1 MLGTSIETVVCIDPA
16 GFNVGLVALN
26 GNAVVDSRPVSLDCQ
41 AEGIDGG
48 SAWRTVE
55 MDAREYLAR
64 KGLDGQRDKEK
75 PTTLEEKAWD
85 RARGAQD
92 HRPRAGTPHDW
103 EDWERYHDLLAEGAD
118 QVEQKV
124 DREAHR
130 QATDASD
137 DGTVGHFTPE
147 PLQVSSRAATARTT
161 AAASVPSGE
170 HESTVAG
177 GALMASPG
185 VRLALMALTVLM
197 PPLAV
202 AVTDGGAKR
211 TSLALLLMLLGW
223 LPGVIY
229 AAWWLLR
236 CDR

>member
-1 MLGTSIETVVCIDPA
+1 
-16 GFNVGLVALN
+16 
-26 GNAVVDSRPVSLDCQ
+26 
-41 AEGIDGG
+41 
-48 SAWRTVE
+48 

-124 DREAHR
+124 DHEAHR
-130 QATDASD
+130 QATETSD
-137 DGTVGHFTPE
+137 DGAVEHFTPE
-147 PLQVSSRAATARTT
+147 PQQVPSRAATARTT
-161 AAASVPSGE
+161 ATSSMPSREDVREGARDD
-170 HESTVAG
+170 ESTAAG
-177 GALMASPG
+177 GALMASPA

-229 AAWWLLR
+229 AAWWLRR